1 MTVLDRQRTVAPSRL
16 SARTTVWFLFCLGA
30 LVLLDFIDLSTWTV
44 AVLVGAALLALVP
57 ALRPSAPRTVNGT
70 DLLVVGGSYV
80 AIVGAFRLAFTVFT
94 ADNLLGLFL
103 SFATGLLIGVVVPVV
118 YIVRVRGQ
126 SLEGLGIGAHS
137 WRPTVLMGLVLAG
150 AQFSVTL
157 LGYRMPAY
165 EDWVPLLGMSLV
177 VGLFEAVFF
186 RGFVQG
192 RLEASFGPVAG
203 VAGGAILYAG
213 YHVGYGMGLSEIWF
227 LLGLGVL
234 YAIVYR
240 LTSNILILWP
250 LLTPM
255 GAFFNN
261 LNGGDID
268 LPWASLMGFADV
280 AAVMAAVLWFA
291 HRRMRKLQLSPS
303 TDPPADARGQ
313 PSRIDP
319 ASGAFTV
326 SRSAAKRRSQ
336 RPTR

>member
-1 MTVLDRQRTVAPSRL
+1 MTVLERQQTAAPPRVSP
-16 SARTTVWFLFCLGA
+16 RTTVWFLFCLGA
-30 LVLLDFIDLSTWTV
+30 LVLLDFVELSTWTV
-44 AVLVGAALLALVP
+44 AVVLGAALLALVP
-57 ALRPSAPRTVNGT
+57 ALRPSAPRTVNGV
-70 DLLVVGGSYV
+70 DLLVVGGLYI

-94 ADNLLGLFL
+94 TDNLLGLFL
-103 SFATGLLIGVVVPVV
+103 SFATGLLLGVVVPVV
-118 YIVRVRGQ
+118 YMVWVRGQ
-126 SLEGLGIGAHS
+126 SLQTLGIGPHR
-137 WRPTVLMGLVLAG
+137 WRQTVLMGLVLAA

-203 VAGGAILYAG
+203 VAGAAILYAG

-261 LNGGDID
+261 LNGGEID
-268 LPWASLMGFADV
+268 LPWASLLGFADV
-280 AAVMAAVLWFA
+280 AVLMAAVLWFA
-291 HRRMRKLQLSPS
+291 HRRTRRLQHARS
-303 TDPPADARGQ
+303 TDLHAEA
-313 PSRIDP
+313 
-319 ASGAFTV
+319 
-326 SRSAAKRRSQ
+326 
-336 RPTR
+336 